1 MTAKEMFERQ
11 HPRPKP
17 LSVHFASNQELFTRG
32 LISASPAQLHALALL
47 RAERDRQREAES
59 LRPESGGLAVQEY
72 DPGDVEG
79 SEVVAWLRTVS

>member
-1 MTAKEMFERQ
+1 MASRTKTEQTEHQ
-11 HPRPKP
+11 HRLENP
-17 LSVHFASNQELFTRG
+17 FAP
-32 LISASPAQLHALALL
+32 SPSQLHSLALL